1 MSNVSF
7 PFCLYPRSRSH
18 SACTQGLVPILPVPR
33 LSFPFC
39 LYPMS
44 RSHSGYY
51 HVTSISSLKLSKSYE
66 TKFRIEKAG
75 FQAGNVHVLDFC
87 CVFLSQ
93 NGDPSLASIHVYP
106 HACLES
112 LHETSR
118 HAHNCR
124 QSQLPCHY
132 SRVREEA
139 EGRENT
145 SVSKISNSRF
155 LVTRELYPCF

>member
-1 MSNVSF
+1 MRQN
-7 PFCLYPRSRSH
+7 LE
-18 SACTQGLVPILPVPR
+18 QKKLVFKQEMYI
-33 LSFPFC
+33 
-39 LYPMS
+39 
-44 RSHSGYY
+44 
-51 HVTSISSLKLSKSYE
+51 I
-66 TKFRIEKAG
+66 I
-75 FQAGNVHVLDFC
+75 LDFC

-93 NGDPSLASIHVYP
+93 NGDPSLASINVYP

-118 HAHNCR
+118 HAHYCG
-124 QSQLPCHY
+124 QSQLPRHY

-155 LVTRELYPCF
+155 LVTRELYPRFQVPPSFPLLAVRKAGRGLRTRLRELTKSTESIQITLLSRRCVV